1 MEFEFGSEGIRK
13 SFRQKEE
20 WAMINHGSYGLAPN
34 EVLKQREM
42 LDIDFFNYWLLL

>member
-1 MEFEFGSEGIRK
+1 MEFGGEEIRK

-42 LDIDFFNYWLLL
+42 LDIDIFNYWLLL